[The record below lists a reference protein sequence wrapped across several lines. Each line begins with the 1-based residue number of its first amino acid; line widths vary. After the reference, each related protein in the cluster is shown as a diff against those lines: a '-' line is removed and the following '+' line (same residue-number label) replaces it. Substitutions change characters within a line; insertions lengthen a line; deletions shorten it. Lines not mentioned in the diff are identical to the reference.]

1 MMFLNILKNIA
12 IKIFCVTHLVISRN
26 DTFLYHMML
35 QHNFAKYFSGARVYE
50 IVNNCLV
57 FIICYLRVC
66 KKLCSQLLLSREID
80 DAGNQR

>member
-1 MMFLNILKNIA
+1 
-12 IKIFCVTHLVISRN
+12 
-26 DTFLYHMML
+26 MML
-35 QHNFAKYFSGARVYE
+35 QLNFAKYFSGARVYE

-57 FIICYLRVC
+57 FIICYLQVC

>member
-1 MMFLNILKNIA
+1 
-12 IKIFCVTHLVISRN
+12 
-26 DTFLYHMML
+26 MML

-57 FIICYLRVC
+57 FIVCYLRVC

>member
-1 MMFLNILKNIA
+1 MMFLNILQNIA
-12 IKIFCVTHLVISRN
+12 IKKFFAAHSVISQN

-35 QHNFAKYFSGARVYE
+35 LHNFAKYFSGARLYE

-66 KKLCSQLLLSREID
+66 KKLCSQLLLNREID